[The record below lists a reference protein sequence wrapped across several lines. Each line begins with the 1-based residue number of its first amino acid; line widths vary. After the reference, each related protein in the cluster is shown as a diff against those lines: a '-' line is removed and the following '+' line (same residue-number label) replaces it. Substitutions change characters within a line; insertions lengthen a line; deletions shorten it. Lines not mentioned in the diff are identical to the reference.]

1 MKKERKGEVTEKE
14 NHKGVGFRVRVRVRL
29 SRQSRHAFLVKLYL
43 ILRPLPINPDVVQR
57 ARLTR
62 PCSLG
67 PGNLGRGCGEAW
79 IARPGNRHMGR
90 AGFRQSQGAAHLDVP
105 VSDNLT

>member
-1 MKKERKGEVTEKE
+1 MR
-14 NHKGVGFRVRVRVRL
+14 
-29 SRQSRHAFLVKLYL
+29 FLWSY
-43 ILRPLPINPDVVQR
+43 IYFEARPLPINPDVVQR

-67 PGNLGRGCGEAW
+67 PGNLGGAW

-90 AGFRQSQGAAHLDVP
+90 AGFGQSQRAAHLDVP
-105 VSDNLT
+105 VSDNLTT